1 MPRKENTNYSHH
13 FLFFIYRHILKV
25 ETQKLASPEQISQIF
40 RHAFITVNIAN
51 FLVRRKI
58 LRLYFG
64 YPANTIVSFPID
76 NNKGASQ

>member
-25 ETQKLASPEQISQIF
+25 ETQDFASPEQKTQIL
-40 RHAFITVNIAN
+40 RHAFITVNIVN

-58 LRLYFG
+58 LRLYW
-64 YPANTIVSFPID
+64 ADAIII
-76 NNKGASQ
+76 K